1 MKIKKQGLADYE
13 EMVAKMQAFTASRT
27 AETEDELWV
36 LEHPAVFTQGLN
48 GQAVH
53 ILSAGDIP
61 VIQADRGGQVTY
73 HGPGQLVVYT
83 LIDLKRLGLGVRQM
97 VTLIEKSI
105 IELLAGWDIVAQ
117 AKSDAPGVY
126 VDNAKIAA
134 LGLRV
139 KHGAC
144 YHGLSLNVAM
154 DLSPFKCIN
163 PCGYAGLA
171 VTDLQQLGVKSS
183 IEIVEDRLTKILSTQ
198 LATVRKIQHD

>member
-154 DLSPFKCIN
+154 DLSPFKRIN